1 MKKTLFSFCL
11 SLCFLSA
18 VTLISSCA
26 SSKKVVYFQDVVPGE
41 TAIDVATVAP
51 IRIQPEDRLSIIV
64 TTRDEQLAD
73 LFNLSKGGGQSVSN
87 TNSLNYTVDSQGFID
102 FPILG
107 KLKVQNMKREEVATF
122 IKQELIQRN
131 LLKDPV
137 VTVTLQNVY
146 VSIMGEVR
154 SPGRINI
161 DKDRLTLLDA
171 LTAAGDLTIQGNRTK
186 VMVMRQEGNKQR
198 AYAVDLTSGKDIY
211 TSPVYYLQQN
221 DLVYVEPIPM
231 KARQADVNGNM
242 LHTPG
247 FWMSVVSFLSTFAVL
262 IFK

>member
-73 LFNLSKGGGQSVSN
+73 LFNLSKGGGQGVSN

-107 KLKVQNMKREEVATF
+107 KLKVQNMKREEVATY
-122 IKQELIQRN
+122 IKQELINRN

-137 VTVTLQNVY
+137 VTVNLQNLY
-146 VSIMGEVR
+146 VSVMGEVG

-161 DKDRLTLLDA
+161 DKDRMTLLDA

>member
-73 LFNLSKGGGQSVSN
+73 LFNLSKGGGQGVSN
-87 TNSLNYTVDSQGFID
+87 TNSLNYAVDSQGYID

-107 KLKVQNMKREEVATF
+107 KIKVQNMKREEVATF

-186 VMVMRQEGNKQR
+186 VIVMRQEGNKQR

-231 KARQADVNGNM
+231 KARQADVNGNI

>member
-73 LFNLSKGGGQSVSN
+73 LFNLSKGGGQGVSN

-107 KLKVQNMKREEVATF
+107 KLKVQNMKREEVATY
-122 IKQELIQRN
+122 IKQELINRN

-137 VTVTLQNVY
+137 VTVNLQNLY
-146 VSIMGEVR
+146 VSVMGEVG

-161 DKDRLTLLDA
+161 DKDRITLLDA

>member
-73 LFNLSKGGGQSVSN
+73 LFNLSKGGGQGVSN

-107 KLKVQNMKREEVATF
+107 KLKVQNMKREEVATY
-122 IKQELIQRN
+122 IKQELINRN

-137 VTVTLQNVY
+137 VTVNLQNLY
-146 VSIMGEVR
+146 VSVMGEVG

-161 DKDRLTLLDA
+161 DKDRMTLLDA

-231 KARQADVNGNM
+231 KARQADVNGNI

>member
-73 LFNLSKGGGQSVSN
+73 LFNLSKGGGQGVSN

-107 KLKVQNMKREEVATF
+107 KLKVQNMKREEVATY
-122 IKQELIQRN
+122 IKQELINRN

-137 VTVTLQNVY
+137 VTVNLQNLY
-146 VSIMGEVR
+146 VSVMGEVG

-161 DKDRLTLLDA
+161 DKDRMTLLDA

-211 TSPVYYLQQN
+211 TSPVYCLQQN

>member
-1 MKKTLFSFCL
+1 M
-11 SLCFLSA
+11 
-18 VTLISSCA
+18 
-26 SSKKVVYFQDVVPGE
+26 VYFQDVVPGE

-73 LFNLSKGGGQSVSN
+73 LFNLSKGGGQGVSY

-107 KLKVQNMKREEVATF
+107 KLKVQNMKREEVATY
-122 IKQELIQRN
+122 IKQELINRN

-137 VTVTLQNVY
+137 VTVNLQNLY
-146 VSIMGEVR
+146 VSVMGEVG

-161 DKDRLTLLDA
+161 DKDRMTLLDA

-231 KARQADVNGNM
+231 KARQADVNGNI

>member
-64 TTRDEQLAD
+64 TARDEQLAD
-73 LFNLSKGGGQSVSN
+73 LFNLLKGTQGATT
-87 TNSLNYTVDSQGFID
+87 TNNNLCYAVDSQGYID

-107 KLKVQNMKREEVATF
+107 KIKVQNMKREEVATF

-231 KARQADVNGNM
+231 KARQADVNGNI

-247 FWMSVVSFLSTFAVL
+247 FWMSVVSFLTTFVVL

>member
-73 LFNLSKGGGQSVSN
+73 LFNLSKGGGQGVSN
-87 TNSLNYTVDSQGFID
+87 TNFLNYTVDSQGFID

-107 KLKVQNMKREEVATF
+107 KLKVQNMKREEVATY
-122 IKQELIQRN
+122 IKQELINRN

-137 VTVTLQNVY
+137 VTVNLQNLY
-146 VSIMGEVR
+146 VSVMGEVG

-161 DKDRLTLLDA
+161 DKDRITLLDA

>member
-73 LFNLSKGGGQSVSN
+73 LFNLSKGGGQGVSN
-87 TNSLNYTVDSQGFID
+87 TNFLNYTVDSQGFID

-107 KLKVQNMKREEVATF
+107 KLKVQNMKREEVATY
-122 IKQELIQRN
+122 IKQELINRN

-137 VTVTLQNVY
+137 VTVNLQNLY
-146 VSIMGEVR
+146 VSVMGEVG

-161 DKDRLTLLDA
+161 DKDRITLLDA

-231 KARQADVNGNM
+231 KARQADVNGNI